1 MPPSNY
7 FNIWI
12 NLMERNK
19 LIERIKKLLAL
30 SANNPNPH
38 EAQVALKRAQKL
50 IAENDMSMTSLTEVE
65 SEEVGESKGKNVL
78 KWTRIVYQ
86 AITELYQCEYFVD
99 YNPPARHIVIGTQAN
114 RTTAILIIEYVL
126 KAIRIESKGKTASFK
141 NGAALGVAQSCREIL
156 ENEKQNKEVIIP
168 GTGLV
173 ATDIR
178 LIRSSANDR
187 YLNDEHSDL
196 TTGRRRTTYYDRS
209 GHDFGAQLS
218 VNPQINR
225 NQHAIS

>member
-1 MPPSNY
+1 MDQ
-7 FNIWI
+7 
-12 NLMERNK
+12 NK

-50 IAENDMSMTSLTEVE
+50 LTENDMSMSSLTEVE
-65 SEEVGESKGKNVL
+65 SEEVGESKGKNVQ
-78 KWTRIVYQ
+78 KWSRIIYH

-99 YNPPARHIVIGTQAN
+99 YNPPARHIVIGTLSN
-114 RTTAILIIEYVL
+114 RTTAILIIDYVL
-126 KAIRIESKGKTASFK
+126 KAIRLESKGKTASFK
-141 NGAALGVAQSCREIL
+141 NGAALGIAQSCRKIL
-156 ENEKQNKEVIIP
+156 ENEKHNKEIIIP

-173 ATDIR
+173 AANIR
-178 LIRSSANDR
+178 LVRSSANER

-196 TTGRRRTTYYDRS
+196 TTGRRSTTYYDRS
-209 GHDFGAQLS
+209 GHDFGSQLS

-225 NQHAIS
+225 NQYAIS